1 VQFAGRESTRYARF
15 DMNMFLNARYDHYE
29 EKTIKGNTLTQMA
42 KGHVMNSERFMAVN
56 LQNTKTIELR
66 FFRPSLNTDTVLAA
80 IQFAQALFEYTKD
93 VNIKEAV
100 SGGLMFD
107 SFNKWTIERSKFH
120 ILNQRISERVKERE
134 LV

>member
-1 VQFAGRESTRYARF
+1 
-15 DMNMFLNARYDHYE
+15 
-29 EKTIKGNTLTQMA
+29 
-42 KGHVMNSERFMAVN
+42 
-56 LQNTKTIELR
+56 
-66 FFRPSLNTDTVLAA
+66 VLAA

-93 VNIKEAV
+93 VSIKEAV